1 LPNQLPGND
10 NMRNQVHPWQL
21 VLCDLDGTM
30 LNQFNEISP
39 ENLAA
44 VAALSEYRI
53 GFSLATGRMDAMTRL
68 FVRQLRVTLPI
79 IACNGAVIRDCTT
92 NELLAQTCIPAD
104 DVIALTDWLKRKGL
118 DFLVYTPD
126 SVYYPPESRRIDVMH
141 QYNRQARAVGQPL
154 VPLHELDAR
163 TQSQVAPGAVK
174 ILAMIPDFSAMTD
187 LQAQLAI
194 HPGSAAVMSMD
205 NAIDIMAAGVTKGD
219 AMLQL
224 ARMIGV
230 QPSQIVTLGDHDNDA
245 SMLRMSGLGIAMG
258 NATPLAVAASRIQ
271 TLSHEQSGVA
281 DAIRRY
287 ILPN

>member
-1 LPNQLPGND
+1 MPNLLPGND
-10 NMRNQVHPWQL
+10 IMPNQVLPWQL

-44 VAALSEYRI
+44 VAALHEHGI

-68 FVRQLRVTLPI
+68 FVGQLRVTLPI

-92 NELLAQTCIPAD
+92 NEVLGQTCIPAD
-104 DVIALTDWLKRKGL
+104 DVIALTGWLKRNGL

-126 SVYYPPESRRIDVMH
+126 AVYYPPESRRIDVMH
-141 QYNRQARAVGQPL
+141 QYNRQAKAARQPL
-154 VPLHELDAR
+154 VPLHELNAR
-163 TQSQVAPGAVK
+163 TQGQVAPGAVK
-174 ILAMIPDFSAMTD
+174 ILAIVPDSASMAS
-187 LQAQLAI
+187 LQARLVM

-205 NAIDIMAAGVTKGD
+205 HAIDIMAADVTKGT

-224 ARMIGV
+224 AGLIGV
-230 QPSQIVTLGDHDNDA
+230 QPDRIVTLGDHDNDA

-258 NATPLAVAASRIQ
+258 NATPLAIAASQIQ
-271 TLSHEQSGVA
+271 TLTHAQSGVA
-281 DAIRRY
+281 AAIRRY
-287 ILPN
+287 VLPD

>member
-1 LPNQLPGND
+1 MPNQQPGND
-10 NMRNQVHPWQL
+10 NKRHQVHPWQL

-30 LNQFNEISP
+30 LDQFNEISP

-44 VAALSEYRI
+44 VAALREHRI

-68 FVRQLRVTLPI
+68 YVRQLRVTLPI

-92 NELLAQTCIPAD
+92 NELLGQTCIPAD
-104 DVIALTDWLKRKGL
+104 DVIALTDWLKRKDL

-126 SVYYPPESRRIDVMH
+126 SVYYLPESRRIDVMH
-141 QYNRQARAVGQPL
+141 QYNRQAKAAGQSL
-154 VPLHELDAR
+154 VPLHELNTR
-163 TQSQVAPGAVK
+163 TQARIAPGAVK
-174 ILAMIPDFSAMTD
+174 ILALIPDAAAMAD
-187 LQAQLAI
+187 LQAQLAN

-205 NAIDIMAAGVTKGD
+205 HAIDIMAAGVTKGN

-230 QPSQIVTLGDHDNDA
+230 QPDQIVTLGDHDNDA
-245 SMLRMSGLGIAMG
+245 SMLRLSGLGIAMG
-258 NATPLAVAASRIQ
+258 NATPLAVAASRLQ
-271 TLSHEQSGVA
+271 TLSHDQSGVA

-287 ILPN
+287 VLPN